1 MKKKIDNNNL
11 LPYFTDDH
19 RDLPA
24 DYLKSCEEFFNEEQ
38 YKYWNIIGEKND
50 TTSTINKRRKETRD
64 L

>member
-19 RDLPA
+19 SDLPE

-38 YKYWNIIGEKND
+38 YKYWNIIGEKHD
-50 TTSTINKRRKETRD
+50 STKKEK
-64 L
+64 

>member
-24 DYLKSCEEFFNEEQ
+24 DYLKSCEEFFNKEHNRRERCKKQSQ
-38 YKYWNIIGEKND
+38 YQKQL
-50 TTSTINKRRKETRD
+50 KE
-64 L
+64 

>member
-1 MKKKIDNNNL
+1 MKKKIHNNNL

-19 RDLPA
+19 RDLPE